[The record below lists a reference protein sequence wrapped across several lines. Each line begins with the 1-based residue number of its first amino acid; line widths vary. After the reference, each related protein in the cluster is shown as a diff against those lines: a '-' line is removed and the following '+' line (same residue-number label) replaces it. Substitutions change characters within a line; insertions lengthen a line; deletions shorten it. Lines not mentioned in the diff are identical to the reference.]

1 MEKNRDPPPNQKTD
15 DQNVSNTEEQL
26 EKNIDVSIQN
36 DKRFDDLKI
45 EAIEK
50 GEENATISKAAEQ
63 LEQIIDAPNQDE
75 FGLPCITDVSNNA
88 LATLVDV
95 AGQQS
100 KIDLSHIRTQ
110 QAQAAAL
117 MAMASNPKAAHSL
130 AAAASASVRISIN

>member
-1 MEKNRDPPPNQKTD
+1 MEKTRDPPPNQKTD

-95 AGQQS
+95 AGQWS
-100 KIDLSHIRTQ
+100 NMEAKSLYTSCALYYLYGTEIDI
-110 QAQAAAL
+110 
-117 MAMASNPKAAHSL
+117 
-130 AAAASASVRISIN
+130 

>member
-1 MEKNRDPPPNQKTD
+1 MGQLHSTITSKWFLQKKIKIKIKIQKMEKTRDPPPNQKTD

-75 FGLPCITDVSNNA
+75 FGLPCITDVSN
-88 LATLVDV
+88 
-95 AGQQS
+95 
-100 KIDLSHIRTQ
+100 
-110 QAQAAAL
+110 
-117 MAMASNPKAAHSL
+117 
-130 AAAASASVRISIN
+130 

>member
-1 MEKNRDPPPNQKTD
+1 MEKTRDPPPNQKTD

-95 AGQQS
+95 AGQW
-100 KIDLSHIRTQ
+100 
-110 QAQAAAL
+110 
-117 MAMASNPKAAHSL
+117 SNMEAKSL
-130 AAAASASVRISIN
+130 YTSCTLYYFYCT

>member
-15 DQNVSNTEEQL
+15 YQNVSNTEEQH

-63 LEQIIDAPNQDE
+63 LEEIIDPQTEDE
-75 FGLPCITDVSNNA
+75 FGLPCISDVPYNA
-88 LATLVDV
+88 DV

-100 KIDLSHIRTQ
+100 QMEAK
-110 QAQAAAL
+110 
-117 MAMASNPKAAHSL
+117 SL
-130 AAAASASVRISIN
+130 YKNCAVMEHKRFRAG